1 MKKLLIVL
9 LCMTVLLG
17 GCSFHNEEH
26 GDAVG
31 EQANQIEKTV
41 NDAVPAKAKV
51 YSYEPYIGDWY
62 GFGTSGYDAQ
72 FNTTIQAI
80 DDEHFKFIQ
89 DGYGNNSCSQAID
102 YIMHM
107 VSNNRA
113 ESQPFSSYGD
123 TIIAVI
129 DFGISKY
136 DELFFESY
144 YVYAD
149 SHENRGQTS
158 LNIKDSVS
166 YSIYE
171 ECYGD
176 YNDPKCREF
185 NLKAKDVEKRAN
197 EMMRNAGPQSELNE
211 SSYKVYQMWD
221 DLLNEIYGYLKN
233 TMDKSE
239 FEKLGRDE
247 LDWINEKE
255 AAVAETA
262 SRWSGGSGG
271 AYAQNSVAIEY
282 TRDRCFVLMFAYVN
296 R

>member
-89 DGYGNNSCSQAID
+89 DGYGNNSCSQAIE

-255 AAVAETA
+255 EAVAETA